1 MNAPI
6 RPLATCPLCMVP
18 IEYWPENKPIQDCRR
33 CLRPLALIPIINF
46 KPRSYRIMSV
56 FSLGKNMTAILALV
70 ALLSLPMSVIHLR
83 VGVGAGGQAGV
94 DRGALEAADGLAGL
108 RSGVDFS
115 WGIMKM
121 DKTAKR
127 SSYAKIAIGMGL
139 LGLGLIGIGAQ

>member
-1 MNAPI
+1 
-6 RPLATCPLCMVP
+6 
-18 IEYWPENKPIQDCRR
+18 
-33 CLRPLALIPIINF
+33 
-46 KPRSYRIMSV
+46 MSV
-56 FSLGKNMTAILALV
+56 LSLGKNITAILALV

-83 VGVGAGGQAGV
+83 VLATIVVSAFLV
-94 DRGALEAADGLAGL
+94 RGALEAADGLAGL

-127 SSYAKIAIGMGL
+127 SSYAKIAIGLGL